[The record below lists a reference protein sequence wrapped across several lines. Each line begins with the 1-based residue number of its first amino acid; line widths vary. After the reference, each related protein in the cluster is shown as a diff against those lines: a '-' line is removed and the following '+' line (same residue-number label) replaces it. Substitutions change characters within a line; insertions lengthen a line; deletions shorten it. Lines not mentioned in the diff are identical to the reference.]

1 MDNVETDA
9 APDRTEELADSV
21 TDLRRQ
27 FGQFGEVQARQ
38 AQSLD
43 IMNGKF
49 NALEQAVTGHGLRI
63 YTLEHGVRTFKE
75 EFSGKFER
83 VDNNVTWL
91 KKDLT
96 AREGVLIGLSA
107 EMAELRDDVTE
118 LKTDV
123 TELKT
128 DVTELKTDVTELKT
142 DVGELRSDVTV
153 LKDNVTVLEVKVDTL
168 QADVRE
174 LRTDVAVL
182 KTDVAELKT
191 DVAELKTDV
200 AELKS
205 DMVDVKGSL
214 KEILDRLPVKA
225 A

>member
-128 DVTELKTDVTELKT
+128 DV
-142 DVGELRSDVTV
+142 GELRSDVTV

-191 DVAELKTDV
+191 DVAELK
-200 AELKS
+200 S